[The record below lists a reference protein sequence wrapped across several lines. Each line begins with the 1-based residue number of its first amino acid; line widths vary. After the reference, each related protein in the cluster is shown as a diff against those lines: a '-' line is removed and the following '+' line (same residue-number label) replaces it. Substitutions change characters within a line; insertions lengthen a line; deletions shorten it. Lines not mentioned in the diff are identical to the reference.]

1 MRAKNA
7 RTSSAIATAI
17 WPPSKGRIGSKLNT
31 PMKKFKLAIKYLMMI
46 KKNEFTI
53 DYFTLAIRSGAFY
66 IGFYLYQ
73 KYENEII

>member
-1 MRAKNA
+1 VLFDHDYIVKFLERHKYALNLE
-7 RTSSAIATAI
+7 SAIKI
-17 WPPSKGRIGSKLNT
+17 FIFE
-31 PMKKFKLAIKYLMMI
+31 KKFKLAIKYLMMI